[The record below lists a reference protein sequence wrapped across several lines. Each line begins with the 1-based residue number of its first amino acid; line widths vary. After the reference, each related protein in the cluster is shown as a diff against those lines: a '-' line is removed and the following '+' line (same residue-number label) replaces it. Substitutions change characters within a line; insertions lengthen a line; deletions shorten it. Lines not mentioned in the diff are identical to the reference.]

1 MSTPVT
7 TFDRVRALSTRSASV
22 RWTLRLVR
30 WAITLVITFT
40 GLLAVTFV
48 IGRKVPIDPVLAILG
63 DRASAAAYAA
73 ARLEL
78 GLDRPLAVQFL
89 IYARD
94 VLHGNFGMSLL
105 TPHPVLGDIK
115 LPVPATLGLGALPR
129 IFCLAIP

>member
-48 IGRKVPIDPVLAILG
+48 IGRKVPIDPELAILG
-63 DRASAAAYAA
+63 DRPFAAAFSAAL
-73 ARLEL
+73 LEL
-78 GLDRPLAVQFL
+78 GPYPTLAVAL
-89 IYARD
+89 PISSPR
-94 VLHGNFGMSLL
+94 VLHGHF
-105 TPHPVLGDIK
+105 
-115 LPVPATLGLGALPR
+115 
-129 IFCLAIP
+129 